1 MVADS
6 DGHGVG
12 GHLVADLSRGFDNS
26 LDHGVVGNS
35 ANRGEGVGE
44 GSMGKGEGGMGVGKT
59 TEQDLGISLSLP
71 LAVAVGV
78 AVAEAVGSVGKRSNG
93 GNSGQGVGS
102 NGQHRG
108 VVDQGGGGGEDLGV
122 AVKDGSI
129 SLPLAVG
136 KTMAVADSM
145 SKGQTGV
152 AVAKAVGSV
161 GKRSNGGDGQ
171 HRGVVDQGGG
181 GSEDLG
187 VAVKDGS
194 ISLPLAVGKPM
205 AIAVSVVANSDRQ
218 GVGGHLMVDFSRGH
232 DDTLDHGVV
241 GNSANRGEGVGK
253 GGDDRAGV
261 GQSVQSMAAQQELSV
276 GLRGGGGHGGE
287 GGLGGEVWRK
297 VFVG

>member
-1 MVADS
+1 VVADS

-102 NGQHRG
+102 N
-108 VVDQGGGGGEDLGV
+108 
-122 AVKDGSI
+122 
-129 SLPLAVG
+129 
-136 KTMAVADSM
+136 
-145 SKGQTGV
+145 
-152 AVAKAVGSV
+152 
-161 GKRSNGGDGQ
+161 GQ

-287 GGLGGEVWRK
+287 GG
-297 VFVG
+297 